1 MTSATL
7 RLFAFLLIV
16 SSAASSDVFAQRS
29 PFTVGEITARAG
41 EKASGMILVP
51 AAADPGTEIPVT
63 VIHGAKPGPVLA
75 LVAGVHGYEYPP
87 ILALLELRSSIDP
100 QQLSGTV
107 IMVHVANMP
116 SFLGRTVYYSPIDHK
131 NLNRVYPGDKDG
143 TTSERIALAI
153 TNDVIE
159 KCDYLLDLHCGD
171 GNEDLRHYVYMPV
184 TGDDKMDRATREIAM
199 AFGIDHI
206 VVDRSRPADPQA
218 SLYTS
223 TTAVT
228 RGKPAIT
235 VESGYLGTT
244 DHEPTVR
251 IVRGV
256 QSLMRHFKMLP
267 GDPQPVTHPVFL
279 EPTEVLTSPTTG
291 IMTTHVKRGRTVA
304 EGTLLVS
311 IRDFFGEEVAEVRAP
326 FAGVVL
332 YVVATPPIS
341 KGEPVAMIGAL
352 KQ

>member
-1 MTSATL
+1 
-7 RLFAFLLIV
+7 
-16 SSAASSDVFAQRS
+16 
-29 PFTVGEITARAG
+29 
-41 EKASGMILVP
+41 MIPVP

-87 ILALLELRSSIDP
+87 VFALLELRSWIDP
-100 QQLSGTV
+100 RQLSGTV

-116 SFLGRTVYYSPIDHK
+116 SFLKRTIYYSPIDWK
-131 NLNRVYPGDKDG
+131 NLNRVYPGKKDG

-153 TNDVIE
+153 TTEVIE

-184 TGDDKMDRATREIAM
+184 TGDEKMNRATREIAM

-206 VVDRSRPADPQA
+206 VVDRSRPTDPQA

-223 TTAVT
+223 STAVT

-244 DHEPTVR
+244 DREPTLR

-267 GDPQPVTHPVFL
+267 GEPRPVTGPVFL
-279 EPTEVLTSPTTG
+279 EPTEVLRSPATG
-291 IMTTHVKRGRTVA
+291 ILTAHVRRGRTVA
-304 EGTLLVS
+304 KGGLLVS
-311 IRDFFGEEVAEVRAP
+311 ITDFFGENLVEVRAP

-341 KGEPVAMIGAL
+341 EGEPVAMIGAL
-352 KQ
+352 KP